1 MGELIG
7 IEKAAA
13 LHGIAINRAYPQADR
28 LAAAVQALDIYE
40 QEYDALVDRL
50 ARPSLY
56 GPVPS
61 VEVPD
66 EVVNELGLDV
76 KPLVQDLAEVLSRMV
91 VGWEFEYGFDLAK
104 HPDVVR
110 VMARYRREH
119 LGQEE

>member
-66 EVVNELGLDV
+66 EVVSELGLDV
-76 KPLVQDLAEVLSRMV
+76 KPLVEDLADVLSRMV

-119 LGQEE
+119 LGQEK